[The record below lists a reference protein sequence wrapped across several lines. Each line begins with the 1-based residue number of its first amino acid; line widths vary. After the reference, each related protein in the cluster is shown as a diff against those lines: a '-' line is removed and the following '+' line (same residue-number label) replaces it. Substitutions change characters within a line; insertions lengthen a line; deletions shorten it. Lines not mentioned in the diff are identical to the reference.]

1 MTTPSFPSNL
11 SDMAVQAMRWAA
23 AAAACRQGVQPGPN
37 GPPVEAADLLV
48 GTLLADPADG
58 RGASALLRHFGLTAR
73 DVLPPDYPAISPREL
88 QRYAREVDATAAP
101 LVGQTAQSVL
111 NQAERAARSKPVDLE
126 EILAGLLA
134 VPTATGPSLA
144 AAFSAVGEDIS
155 GVSRSYEA
163 WVNAAASASGS
174 SHGVS
179 LEAWLKARLPRRPV
193 QVPGYA
199 SDQIDPGQDL
209 IGIAAEADAF
219 AYLIASRDLK
229 PPLAVGL
236 FGNWGSGKSFLM
248 RAVQN
253 RIGEFGNLVRS
264 TDQRDSPVWKNIKQI
279 EFNAWEY
286 VDGDLWSGL
295 LERIFRELGTVPTV
309 RGLVD
314 KRRDPLRD
322 EIRTEEQA
330 AHDADHRIT
339 GLRLQESNAE
349 QMLTAAKGQAAA
361 ARQDAE
367 EAVRNRLDKQAKDS
381 VYKALASVWGEHRT
395 DLIGQSGAELLDAI
409 DEAKKE
415 VQHGSSAL
423 GPYLRNGWRIAAL
436 TAGAALIPGIAL
448 VLLEVT
454 GAPPLVSALG
464 GLAAVVPVAASVIRA
479 SAKWS
484 HDRITE
490 LAESAAR
497 IRAEVQQPVDEADR
511 KVTDAQRELARIQT
525 DIRQLEATAETAR
538 ERRNALVAEI
548 AELTP
553 ERVFV
558 QFADERSSIYR
569 RRLGLLSVVRADLT
583 KLQWEI
589 QDHNAALLR
598 PDGPDPSSMPN
609 RIVLY
614 IDDLD
619 RCPPRKVVQVLEA
632 VHLLLAFELFVVVVA
647 VDSRWL
653 SSALTEQLHALGGGT
668 GQLARQPTPQD
679 YLEKIFQLPFWIQAL
694 SVEDRENL
702 VRGLL
707 ADSVSG
713 EGAADDGGDEA
724 GLVVGE
730 KEAAV
735 VEAMLQRHGSGL
747 YLEAR
752 PLLLSPEDLAFI
764 ESLVPLLGD
773 TPRRIKRFINIC
785 QFLIA
790 MRPPLATHGSHSDRH
805 IACLLAA
812 INEGLPAVADEL
824 FAAVRCGTAIT
835 LGALL
840 GSLASPRKEEQ
851 AALRAWLDKHAEW
864 QDLPADRL
872 STRLDT
878 ISRLRFGAPT
888 TSQGSISRNGSG
900 GAGG

>member
-11 SDMAVQAMRWAA
+11 SDAALQAMRWAV
-23 AAAACRQGVQPGPN
+23 AAAACRQGVPPGPN
-37 GPPVEAADLLV
+37 GPLVEATDLLV
-48 GTLLADPADG
+48 GMLLADPRPG
-58 RGASALLRHFGLTAR
+58 GGAWALLGHFGLTAR
-73 DVLPPDYPAISPREL
+73 DVLPHDYPAIPAREL
-88 QRYAREVDATAAP
+88 QRYAHDVDPTAVP
-101 LVGQTAQSVL
+101 PVGPSAQSVL
-111 NQAERAARSKPVDLE
+111 LDAERRAQSQPIGLA
-126 EILAGLLA
+126 EILAGLLSVTSA
-134 VPTATGPSLA
+134 IGPSLV
-144 AAFSAVGEDIS
+144 AAFSAVGEN
-155 GVSRSYEA
+155 VSTVSSSYEEWLSA
-163 WVNAAASASGS
+163 VASAGQS
-174 SHGVS
+174 SHGFS
-179 LEAWLKARLPRRPV
+179 LETWLQNRLPRQPV

-253 RIGEFGNLVRS
+253 RIGEFGNLVQA

-309 RGLVD
+309 KGLVD
-314 KRRDPLRD
+314 KRRDPLQE
-322 EIRTEEQA
+322 EIKTEEQA
-330 AHDADHRIT
+330 ARAADSQVT
-339 GLRLQESNAE
+339 GLKLQEQTAE
-349 QMLTAAKGQAAA
+349 RELTEAKDEAATT
-361 ARQDAE
+361 RQDAE
-367 EAVRNRLDKQAKDS
+367 KALRERLDKQAKDN

-395 DLIGQSGAELLDAI
+395 DLIGQSGADLLDAI
-409 DEAKKE
+409 DEATKE
-415 VQHGSSAL
+415 MQHGSSAL

-436 TAGAALIPGIAL
+436 TAGAALIPLIAL
-448 VLLEVT
+448 VLLKVV

-479 SAKWS
+479 AAKWS
-484 HDRITE
+484 RDRITD
-490 LAESAAR
+490 LAESAAT

-511 KVTDAQRELARIQT
+511 KVTAAQRELARIQAE
-525 DIRQLEATAETAR
+525 IRQLQAAAETAR
-538 ERRNALVAEI
+538 ERRDALAAEI

-583 KLQWEI
+583 KLQREI
-589 QDHNAALLR
+589 QDHNTALLR
-598 PDGPDPSSMPN
+598 PDGPSPSSMPN

-619 RCPPRKVVQVLEA
+619 RCPPHKVVEVLEA

-653 SSALTEQLHALGGGT
+653 SSALTEQLHALGAGASQQAG
-668 GQLARQPTPQD
+668 QPTPQD
-679 YLEKIFQLPFWIQAL
+679 YLEKIFQLPFWVQAL
-694 SVEDRENL
+694 SIDDRQNL

-713 EGAADDGGDEA
+713 VEAGDDEGRNGA

-730 KEAAV
+730 EEAAV
-735 VEAMLQRHGSGL
+735 VEAMLQRRGSGL
-747 YLEAR
+747 YMEAR
-752 PLLLSPEDLAFI
+752 ALLLSPEDLAFI

-773 TPRRIKRFINIC
+773 TPRRVKRFINIC
-785 QFLIA
+785 QFLLA
-790 MRPPLATHGSHSDRH
+790 MRPPLATDGGHSDRH

-812 INEGLPAVADEL
+812 INEGLPTVADGL
-824 FAAVRCGTAIT
+824 FAAVRCGTGGT
-835 LGALL
+835 LGPLL
-840 GSLASPRKEEQ
+840 SGLANPREAERT
-851 AALRAWLDKHAEW
+851 ALRTWLGRHAGW
-864 QDLPADRL
+864 QDLPGDRL
-872 STRLDT
+872 STRLDI

-888 TSQGSISRNGSG
+888 T
-900 GAGG
+900 